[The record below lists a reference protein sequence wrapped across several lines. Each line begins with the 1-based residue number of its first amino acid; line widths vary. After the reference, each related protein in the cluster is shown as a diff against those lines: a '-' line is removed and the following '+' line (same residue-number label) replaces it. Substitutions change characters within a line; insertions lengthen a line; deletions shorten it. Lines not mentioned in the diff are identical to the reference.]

1 MSLPNKKEKVLVLV
15 LIQSF
20 IPFAKQDEYL
30 IILQNTIYSIENQY
44 KEDNVEAHL
53 VLSDDGSDY
62 MKQFLN
68 GDYEIQLLSLKEV
81 NEIRNIYHLNIDEI
95 ICASQSEYFR
105 KADLFNFYLKTKGH
119 LYDLIIFLDDDHNF
133 VENDSLLRFINHLQQ
148 GYNFIVGRYY
158 HPEEKFR
165 TMNNGM
171 YNWGIQGTT
180 YAITYPVIK
189 SLRFFSESVKEWGFA
204 EDYDIFRKAYLA
216 SLNSE
221 VKAIFDGSIITVDN
235 ITGRWQYC
243 LQKIGGL
250 KAGVKKFEI
259 EHKTTFKKAA
269 IKMEK
274 WMSIAPN
281 KYGLNEFIIQNINSL
296 EDYFEFG
303 LFLQKRIISIQ
314 ELTILILLRRIKW
327 ELIVMRSRL
336 ARLFLNDKIISLI
349 KSKINYKK
357 PIRK

>member
-1 MSLPNKKEKVLVLV
+1 
-15 LIQSF
+15 
-20 IPFAKQDEYL
+20 
-30 IILQNTIYSIENQY
+30 
-44 KEDNVEAHL
+44 
-53 VLSDDGSDY
+53 
-62 MKQFLN
+62 MK
-68 GDYEIQLLSLKEV
+68 
-81 NEIRNIYHLNIDEI
+81 
-95 ICASQSEYFR
+95 
-105 KADLFNFYLKTKGH
+105 
-119 LYDLIIFLDDDHNF
+119 
-133 VENDSLLRFINHLQQ
+133 
-148 GYNFIVGRYY
+148 
-158 HPEEKFR
+158 
-165 TMNNGM
+165 
-171 YNWGIQGTT
+171 
-180 YAITYPVIK
+180 
-189 SLRFFSESVKEWGFA
+189 
-204 EDYDIFRKAYLA
+204 
-216 SLNSE
+216 
-221 VKAIFDGSIITVDN
+221 
-235 ITGRWQYC
+235 
-243 LQKIGGL
+243 
-250 KAGVKKFEI
+250 VKKFEI